1 MTLLN
6 LPPEKVQKLIDGYE
20 KAIKDIKKNAM
31 TMAWYMRG
39 GMTYE
44 DIMNMSAAEREQIN
58 EIIESNLETTKKTQ
72 MPFF

>member
-1 MTLLN
+1 MTLLS

>member
-6 LPPEKVQKLIDGYE
+6 LSPEKIQKLIESYE
-20 KAIKDIKKNAM
+20 KAIRDIKKNAM

-44 DIMNMSAAEREQIN
+44 DIMNMSASEREQIN
-58 EIIESNLETTKKTQ
+58 ELIESNLETTKKTQ
-72 MPFF
+72 KPFY

>member
-6 LPPEKVQKLIDGYE
+6 LSPEKIQKLIESYE
-20 KAIKDIKKNAM
+20 KAIRDIKKNAM

-44 DIMNMSAAEREQIN
+44 DIMNMSASEREQIN
-58 EIIESNLETTKKTQ
+58 ELIESNLETTKKTQ